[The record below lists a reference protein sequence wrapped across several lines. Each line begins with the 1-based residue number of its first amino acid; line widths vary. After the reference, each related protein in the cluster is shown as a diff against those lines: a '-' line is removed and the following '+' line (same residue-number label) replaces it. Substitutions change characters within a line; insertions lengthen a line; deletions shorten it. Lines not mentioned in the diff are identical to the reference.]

1 MEGDGKPVQATET
14 EHIYSCF
21 KHGLMIKNCWT
32 KTFKMDRKVGPK
44 ILPSSSHDSG
54 EVRWEGKQEIFW
66 NAPSLTTFLVF
77 HSDSSCLPLDHA
89 EQRQGLQSF
98 DVWKCCDT
106 KWSSSGF
113 EQYRKNFCFKCP
125 WLHWQHR
132 WIKCLKL
139 SPPIIAVQ
147 SDLDCVKADIEGQ
160 GDIFEFLDEE
170 SVSLSPTF
178 KYRSC
183 TPLFVAAAIN

>member
-1 MEGDGKPVQATET
+1 
-14 EHIYSCF
+14 
-21 KHGLMIKNCWT
+21 
-32 KTFKMDRKVGPK
+32 MDRQVGPK

-66 NAPSLTTFLVF
+66 NAPCPATFLVF
-77 HSDSSCLPLDHA
+77 HLNSSCLPLDHA
-89 EQRQGLQSF
+89 KQRWRLQSF

-113 EQYRKNFCFKCP
+113 EQYRKNFCFNCP
-125 WLHWQHR
+125 RLHWQRR
-132 WIKCLKL
+132 WVKCLKL

-170 SVSLSPTF
+170 VF
-178 KYRSC
+178 
-183 TPLFVAAAIN
+183 FVTYVQIQVLYTLVCRCRY

>member
-1 MEGDGKPVQATET
+1 MYRQ
-14 EHIYSCF
+14 
-21 KHGLMIKNCWT
+21 
-32 KTFKMDRKVGPK
+32 VGPK

-54 EVRWEGKQEIFW
+54 EVRCEGKQEIFW
-66 NAPSLTTFLVF
+66 NAPCLTAFLVF

-89 EQRQGLQSF
+89 EQRRGLQSF

-113 EQYRKNFCFKCP
+113 EQYRKNFCFNCP
-125 WLHWQHR
+125 RLHWQR
-132 WIKCLKL
+132 RCIKCLKL

-147 SDLDCVKADIEGQ
+147 SDLDSVKVLLNYKANTEGQ

-183 TPLFVAAAIN
+183 TPLFVAAAIKRKTWYFELFTWTGS